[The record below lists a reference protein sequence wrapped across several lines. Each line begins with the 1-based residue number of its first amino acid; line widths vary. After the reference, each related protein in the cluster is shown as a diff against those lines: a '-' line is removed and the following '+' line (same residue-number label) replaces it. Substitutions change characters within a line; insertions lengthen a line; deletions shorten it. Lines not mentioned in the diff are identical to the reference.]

1 MSARRLQQEMER
13 VFKRVAEGIQIFN
26 SIYDKLQ
33 MASNQSQK
41 EKLEQDLKREIKKL
55 QKLRD
60 QIKTWLGSN
69 EVRDKKQ
76 LSENRRLIENEME
89 RFKVVEREVKTKAF
103 SREGLNQLKDD
114 PHAKEK
120 RECTEW
126 LQMQIE
132 ELEGQIENLEQESDS
147 LQGSAKKSKKDS
159 GRSERIAEIDHSLER
174 HKWHIEQMDRMVRM
188 IENDTLAPE
197 SVMEIQDDI
206 QYYVESNQEVDFA
219 EDEAIYEEL
228 NLVSDDE
235 DVAETI
241 VRDDTYTLEDLAQDL
256 SKEAEKEAKRKEKE
270 KDKEPFVRE
279 SSREPEPKKKS
290 PPPAAGLNPLPP
302 PKRKPGTPVPGPAA
316 TSASS
321 PVRVDSPVTSA
332 APQAAST
339 ATVPTHASAAISAP
353 SPATTASV
361 SPGTAV
367 AAAAVAASSSP
378 VVGSVPT
385 GPVPNAAP
393 VPVPVPVPAASPAP
407 AAPTAVAP
415 AAAAPATAAAA
426 AAATAPAPVASP
438 SPTPVVPPVQ
448 SISKESTPDIG
459 ELPIGLQDL
468 MHCFD
473 SARER
478 LVNAPPVYTVAKLIE
493 SSYINCPDSMLAD
506 QPRYYHPESP
516 YPTPDYYPGEV
527 LATLEDPEVFSKMDV
542 DTLFYIFYYR
552 QGTHQQYLAAKELK
566 HRSWRFHKRFLTWF
580 QRYENPKIINAE
592 YEQGTYRFFDFE
604 GSWLQR
610 RKTNFKFEYQFLE
623 DEI

>member
-26 SIYDKLQ
+26 GIYDKLQ

-60 QIKTWLGSN
+60 QIKTWLSSN
-69 EVRDKKQ
+69 DIRDKKQ
-76 LSENRRLIENEME
+76 LTENRRLIENEME

-103 SREGLNQLKDD
+103 SREGLSQLKDD

-120 RECTEW
+120 TECTEW
-126 LQMQIE
+126 LQTQIE
-132 ELEGQIENLEQESDS
+132 ELEIQIENFEQESDS

-159 GRSERIAEIDHSLER
+159 ARSERIAEIDHSLER
-174 HKWHIEQMDRMVRM
+174 HRWHIEQMERMIHM

-197 SVMEIQDDI
+197 SVMDIQDDI

-219 EDEAIYEEL
+219 EDEAIYEDL

-235 DVAETI
+235 DATETI

-256 SKEAEKEAKRKEKE
+256 SKEAEKEAVRKEKG
-270 KDKEPFVRE
+270 KDKEPIILDSIKEV
-279 SSREPEPKKKS
+279 EPKKKS
-290 PPPAAGLNPLPP
+290 SPPAAGLNPLPP
-302 PKRKPGTPVPGPAA
+302 PKKKPSGPIPAA
-316 TSASS
+316 SGSSASLVSS
-321 PVRVDSPVTSA
+321 PVSVASPV
-332 APQAAST
+332 
-339 ATVPTHASAAISAP
+339 
-353 SPATTASV
+353 
-361 SPGTAV
+361 
-367 AAAAVAASSSP
+367 
-378 VVGSVPT
+378 
-385 GPVPNAAP
+385 
-393 VPVPVPVPAASPAP
+393 VPAASHSAST
-407 AAPTAVAP
+407 AAAP
-415 AAAAPATAAAA
+415 AAAYTHAPFSVPSSSIPPSDTPAIGSVSSGPVPSSVPTPMPASVPRPASVPPAAVPAAAA
-426 AAATAPAPVASP
+426 AAATAPSRVATPTAINATATPVAP
-438 SPTPVVPPVQ
+438 ATAVPAL
-448 SISKESTPDIG
+448 SKGSTPDIG
-459 ELPIGLQDL
+459 DLPVGLQDL
-468 MHCFD
+468 VHCFD
-473 SARER
+473 TAKER
-478 LVNAPPVYTVAKLIE
+478 LVNPPPVFTVAKLIE
-493 SSYINCPDSMLAD
+493 SSYLNCPDSLLAD

-610 RKTNFKFEYQFLE
+610 RKTNFKFEYQYLE